1 MNTYLLR
8 GLIALF
14 ALLQLVGCS
23 AVSSLSEETFT
34 FQGKL
39 PKGFGM
45 EAQAQYTRLDPNCAV
60 SRRDLYREF
69 TTEPLFSDAATE
81 YRFEIPVFYRVS
93 GCRVR
98 LVNVGIYTYGKYGAA
113 DWQYDRDLGE
123 LRVISENRADLP
135 RFDERGFFRKG
146 AQCEWLFQISKLYL
160 ELSKLLKCQ
169 GDGSYLQ
176 VNELVGKTVVIDF
189 SVSEIEKPAWDGYWK
204 KLDKGWKP
212 CTGRWGTKFEEL
224 CTEPPRFIPFKM
236 EGRECVIYPGCIE

>member
-98 LVNVGIYTYGKYGAA
+98 LVNVGLYTYGKYGAA

-123 LRVISENRADLP
+123 LRVVSEPRADIP
-135 RFDERGFFRKG
+135 AFDERGFFRKR
-146 AQCEWLFQISKLYL
+146 ANCEWVFQ
-160 ELSKLLKCQ
+160 LSKARSRLGNIEKQLFCS
-169 GDGSYLQ
+169 GDGSYLLLAD
-176 VNELVGKTVVIDF
+176 LVGRFLAIDF
-189 SVSEIEKPAWDGYWK
+189 SVSEVERPGWDRRWIK
-204 KLDKGWKP
+204 TNVGWKP
-212 CTGRWGTKFEEL
+212 CQGTESSQR
-224 CTEPPRFIPFKM
+224 CQAEPTFKTFKM
-236 EGRECVIYPGCIE
+236 NGRECTVYPNCTE